1 MLFVIDRDDIR
12 LLEEIKILTAYLNRP
27 HTKSV
32 YIDKTG
38 IHYKDKYGNH
48 PLEVKITHYYK
59 ERYVIEIFYDKLS
72 FREIGSFTE
81 LEDITGFLIPEDHR
95 TSYYQYLNNELK
107 NVI

>member
-12 LLEEIKILTAYLNRP
+12 LLEEIKILTAYLNRL
-27 HTKSV
+27 HTKSA

-38 IHYKDKYGNH
+38 IHYKDKYGSH

-81 LEDITGFLIPEDHR
+81 LEDITGFVIPEDHR

>member
-12 LLEEIKILTAYLNRP
+12 LLEEIKILTTHLNKLD
-27 HTKSV
+27 TKSV

-38 IHYKDKYGNH
+38 IHYKDKYGSH

-72 FREIGSFTE
+72 F
-81 LEDITGFLIPEDHR
+81 P
-95 TSYYQYLNNELK
+95 
-107 NVI
+107 